1 MNACLENSKNE
12 KVIFENKKTKKNIV
26 ETTLTFAVVLVCL
39 NRNPKTKKLES
50 KSSIK
55 LVATSNWLF
64 SE

>member
-1 MNACLENSKNE
+1 M
-12 KVIFENKKTKKNIV
+12 KNIEV
-26 ETTLTFAVVLVCL
+26 TTLTFVVVLACS
-39 NRNPKTKKLES
+39 NRNPKTKKPEN